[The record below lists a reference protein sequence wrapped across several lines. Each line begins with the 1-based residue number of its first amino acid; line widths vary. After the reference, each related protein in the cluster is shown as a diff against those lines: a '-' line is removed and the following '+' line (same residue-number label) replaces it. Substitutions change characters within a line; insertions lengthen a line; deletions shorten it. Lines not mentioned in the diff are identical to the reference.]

1 MIETFI
7 HEEYVNK
14 RREQRRQQHQHQQ
27 RRRRQMRALQME
39 TDKGTK
45 LIKLPATTAAAEGQ
59 HSSRDHHQPAA
70 AAAYNRSPVGSPTAD
85 TTSFRDHLFD
95 YLKPY

>member
-14 RREQRRQQHQHQQ
+14 RREQRRQNQQQ
-27 RRRRQMRALQME
+27 RRRRPMRALQIE
-39 TDKGTK
+39 TEKGK
-45 LIKLPATTAAAEGQ
+45 PKLPANSAAEGQ
-59 HSSRDHHQPAA
+59 QSPRDQHQPAA
-70 AAAYNRSPVGSPTAD
+70 AYKSPAGSPTAAD
-85 TTSFRDHLFD
+85 AASFRDHLFD

>member
-14 RREQRRQQHQHQQ
+14 RREQRRQNQQPQQ
-27 RRRRQMRALQME
+27 RRRRPMRALQIE
-39 TDKGTK
+39 TDKGK
-45 LIKLPATTAAAEGQ
+45 LKLPASSAAEGQ
-59 HSSRDHHQPAA
+59 QSPRDQHQPAA
-70 AAAYNRSPVGSPTAD
+70 AYNYKSPAGSPTAAD
-85 TTSFRDHLFD
+85 AASFRDHLFD

>member
-14 RREQRRQQHQHQQ
+14 RREQRRQNQQPQQ
-27 RRRRQMRALQME
+27 RRRRPMRALQIE
-39 TDKGTK
+39 TGKGK
-45 LIKLPATTAAAEGQ
+45 LKLPASSAGAAESQ
-59 HSSRDHHQPAA
+59 QSPRDQHQPAA
-70 AAAYNRSPVGSPTAD
+70 AYKSPVGSPTAAD
-85 TTSFRDHLFD
+85 AASFRDHLFD

>member
-14 RREQRRQQHQHQQ
+14 RREQRRQNQQQ
-27 RRRRQMRALQME
+27 RRRRPMRALQIE
-39 TDKGTK
+39 TEKGK
-45 LIKLPATTAAAEGQ
+45 PKLPASSAAEGQ
-59 HSSRDHHQPAA
+59 QSPRDQHQPAA
-70 AAAYNRSPVGSPTAD
+70 AYKSPAGSPTAAD
-85 TTSFRDHLFD
+85 AASFKDHLFD

>member
-14 RREQRRQQHQHQQ
+14 RREQRRQNQQPQ
-27 RRRRQMRALQME
+27 RRRRPMRALQIE
-39 TDKGTK
+39 TEKRK
-45 LIKLPATTAAAEGQ
+45 LKMPVSTAAEGQ
-59 HSSRDHHQPAA
+59 HSPRDQHQPAA
-70 AAAYNRSPVGSPTAD
+70 AYKSPAGSPTAAD
-85 TTSFRDHLFD
+85 AASFKDHLFD